1 MDLLDLIQY
10 PNQARR
16 LTKIVRI
23 LVRYRLHDWLKP
35 IQHQAIRERLDTRAK
50 RAIREM
56 PLPMRLRLAL
66 TEMGPTFIKL
76 GQVLSTRPDL
86 VGPEVANELRQLQA
100 DIPADPTDAVKR
112 IVQDELGKPP
122 EALFSEFEPTAF
134 SSASIGQVHRARLQD
149 GQSVIVKV
157 QHDGIQEMV
166 ELDLDLLEGLAE
178 LAQEYV
184 ADLRAYQPIATV
196 REFRRTLLRELDF
209 SSERWHMEMFA
220 KNFADN
226 ETVHIPAVYPKL
238 CARRVLTMELME
250 GIPGSQPHRIRESG
264 IDLNAFAKQAAN
276 IFLEMIFRD
285 GFYHA
290 DPHPGNIMLM
300 EGGALGL
307 LDYGMVGHIDTPLQE
322 LFEDLILM
330 LMQGDSE
337 GLSDLLLRAGSAPV
351 DVDRVAFRAEVNDLI
366 IEYGM
371 QSLEHFDIGGA
382 LDQMTGILRRH
393 HILMPSSAS
402 LLLKTLIVLEG
413 TSRLF
418 SPTFDFQELL
428 EPIRDRLVRE
438 RLDPRRWL
446 TRLQRSFRHLD
457 RLITNGPRDIA
468 DILDRLQAGRLT
480 LRHSHQH
487 LEVTANRL
495 VGGLLIASL
504 FLGSSVL
511 LGVAFPPRLFGI
523 SVCGA
528 LGCLAAIVM
537 GGRLLWAI
545 RKDLR

>member
-1 MDLLDLIQY
+1 MF
-10 PNQARR
+10 
-16 LTKIVRI
+16 
-23 LVRYRLHDWLKP
+23 
-35 IQHQAIRERLDTRAK
+35 
-50 RAIREM
+50 
-56 PLPMRLRLAL
+56 LA
-66 TEMGPTFIKL
+66 
-76 GQVLSTRPDL
+76 
-86 VGPEVANELRQLQA
+86 
-100 DIPADPTDAVKR
+100 
-112 IVQDELGKPP
+112 
-122 EALFSEFEPTAF
+122 
-134 SSASIGQVHRARLQD
+134 
-149 GQSVIVKV
+149 
-157 QHDGIQEMV
+157 MV
-166 ELDLDLLEGLAE
+166 
-178 LAQEYV
+178 
-184 ADLRAYQPIATV
+184 
-196 REFRRTLLRELDF
+196 
-209 SSERWHMEMFA
+209 
-220 KNFADN
+220 
-226 ETVHIPAVYPKL
+226 
-238 CARRVLTMELME
+238 
-250 GIPGSQPHRIRESG
+250 
-264 IDLNAFAKQAAN
+264 
-276 IFLEMIFRD
+276 FRD

-337 GLSDLLLRAGSAPV
+337 GLSDLLLRAGSAPA

-418 SPTFDFQELL
+418 NPTVDFQELL

-446 TRLQRSFRHLD
+446 ARLQRSFRHLD

-480 LRHSHQH
+480 VRHSHQD
-487 LEVTANRL
+487 LEGTANRL

-523 SVCGA
+523 SVWGA
-528 LGCLAAIVM
+528 LGCLAAIVL
-537 GGRLLWAI
+537 GGRLLGAI